1 MEPKGIVMITSHFI
15 TNQTFN
21 HYQVSFITFLE
32 KVSKKRHPFRN
43 ATEVFCTTAKLPAFK
58 VVRDDRK
65 KIIRLLGFTSH
76 SNFNMRQP
84 FVFSFFWFVS
94 FSLSHQQR
102 KKMNRTNL
110 LLDGGIK

>member
-1 MEPKGIVMITSHFI
+1 MPNTILLA
-15 TNQTFN
+15 FN
-21 HYQVSFITFLE
+21 PFTVILTSFITFLK
-32 KVSKKRHPFRN
+32 KVNKMRHPSRN
-43 ATEVFCTTAKLPAFK
+43 ATEVFCTSAKLPAFK

-65 KIIRLLGFTSH
+65 KIITLLDFASH
-76 SNFNMRQP
+76 GNFYMRQP